1 MSPNAHTQQSL
12 GIGPK
17 FILSAAAICTLVVV
31 LSTLVS
37 AQRMQSSLLES
48 TESQGKTVA
57 IGFAAVAERASADG
71 ATSLQPL
78 LDSFRDVDGVRYLYV
93 VDGANNVL
101 AHSFT
106 GELPKGMLEVNPL
119 QAGELP
125 NGQRVKVRESVS
137 MLLEGRQVDVLD
149 VAAPLSGGI
158 RGVLHVGMTHESI
171 SNQVLRLALYM
182 VPVGL
187 LVIALGAVVA
197 MMLSRSIVG
206 PLRNLTEAAAHI
218 VESGDLARPIPVEGG
233 GEVGQLAHYFA
244 QMVERQRTVVQNL
257 QQAAEALNAST
268 EQLNASAAEQSQ
280 TVSRQASALQE
291 TQVTAQEIRQTSL
304 LAAQKADSVLSVAE
318 RADELSRAGEAALE
332 QTLIGLNDIRAQV
345 QEIAAKILELGERTV
360 QIGSITQTV
369 KDLADQSNM
378 LALNAAIEAVRSGEH
393 GKGFG
398 VVAREIRALADQSIE
413 STERVRELLDDI
425 GNSVGVAVRITERGS
440 QRMEAGLEQVR
451 TYGKNLRELSTIIQ
465 DNAAAVRQIAAAVG
479 QQNVGINQITTAV
492 SDLSKMMDETV
503 SRIGATGEAATT
515 LQIISDQLSGAVK
528 SYRVQ

>member
-1 MSPNAHTQQSL
+1 VSLPASSNKSL

-17 FILSAAAICTLVVV
+17 FILIAAFIAACVVGLFSIVATHLLRGSQLGSA
-31 LSTLVS
+31 
-37 AQRMQSSLLES
+37 
-48 TESQGKTVA
+48 ESQGKAIA
-57 IGFAAVAERASADG
+57 IGFTAAAERASSDGASFEPLLNTFRDADG
-71 ATSLQPL
+71 
-78 LDSFRDVDGVRYLYV
+78 VGYIYV
-93 VDGANNVL
+93 VDSANNVL
-101 AHSFT
+101 AHTFSSGEFPQALLGANSLQP
-106 GELPKGMLEVNPL
+106 GELI
-119 QAGELP
+119 
-125 NGQRVKVRESVS
+125 NGQRVKVRQSVEFQA
-137 MLLEGRQVDVLD
+137 EGKQLVTLD
-149 VAAPLSGGI
+149 VAAPLSGGM
-158 RGVLHVGMTHESI
+158 GSVVHVGIKHGSI
-171 SNQVLRLALYM
+171 GAQSTSLGVYM
-182 VPVGL
+182 LPLGL
-187 LVIALGAVVA
+187 LIVGMSLAAATL
-197 MMLSRSIVG
+197 LSRSVVA
-206 PLRNLTEAAAHI
+206 PLRELADVAAHI
-218 VESGDLARPIPVEGG
+218 VESGDLTRPIKVSAS
-233 GEVGQLAHYFA
+233 GEVGMLARAFA
-244 QMVERQRTVVQNL
+244 QMVERLRSVTQNL

-268 EQLNASAAEQSQ
+268 EQLNTSAAEQSQ

-332 QTLIGLNDIRAQV
+332 QTLVGLNDIRTQV
-345 QEIAAKILELGERTV
+345 QEIAQKILELGERTV

-413 STERVRELLDDI
+413 STDRVRELLDDI
-425 GNSVGVAVRITERGS
+425 GNSVAMAVRITERGS

-451 TYGKNLRELSTIIQ
+451 TYGKNLRELSSIIQ
-465 DNAAAVRQIAAAVG
+465 DNASAVRQIAAAVG

-515 LQIISDQLSGAVK
+515 LQIIADQLSSAVK
-528 SYRVQ
+528 TYRVQ

>member
-1 MSPNAHTQQSL
+1 VSANATSKQSL

-17 FILSAAAICTLVVV
+17 FIFITAVVSAAVALLLTAVA
-31 LSTLVS
+31 
-37 AQRMQSSLLES
+37 AQRLRGNLMDS
-48 TESQGKTVA
+48 TVIEAKAIA
-57 IGFAAVAERASADG
+57 IGFSAAAERASADG

-78 LDSFRDVDGVRYLYV
+78 LDTFRDAEGVRYLYV
-93 VDGANNVL
+93 VDAANNVL
-101 AHSFT
+101 AHTFS
-106 GELPKGMLEVNPL
+106 GEFPQALLGTNTL
-119 QAGELP
+119 QPGDITSA
-125 NGQRVKVRESVS
+125 QRVKVNPELDV
-137 MLLEGRQVDVLD
+137 MLDTGKQKVVD
-149 VAAPLSGGI
+149 VAAPLSGGV
-158 RGVLHVGMTHESI
+158 RGVLHVGMKYESV
-171 SNQVLRLALYM
+171 NGQVGQLWLNMMML
-182 VPVGL
+182 GL
-187 LVIALGAVVA
+187 IVVA
-197 MMLSRSIVG
+197 AGVGAAALLSRSVVAS
-206 PLRNLTEAAAHI
+206 LRELTDVAAHI
-218 VESGDLARPIPVEGG
+218 VESGDLTRPIQVKGSD
-233 GEVGQLAHYFA
+233 EVSQLARSFA
-244 QMVERQRTVVQNL
+244 QMVDRLRSVIENL
-257 QQAAEALNAST
+257 QQASSALNGAT
-268 EQLNASAAEQSQ
+268 EQLNSSAAEQSQ

-332 QTLIGLNDIRAQV
+332 QTLVGLNDIRTQV
-345 QEIAAKILELGERTV
+345 QEIAQKILELGERTV

-413 STERVRELLDDI
+413 STDRVRELLDDI
-425 GNSVGVAVRITERGS
+425 GNSVALAVRITERGS

-515 LQIISDQLSGAVK
+515 LQVISDQLGNAVK
-528 SYRVQ
+528 IYRVS

>member
-1 MSPNAHTQQSL
+1 VSPNADSNQSL

-17 FILSAAAICTLVVV
+17 FILVIAVVSVAIAILLSAVAARRLEGN
-31 LSTLVS
+31 
-37 AQRMQSSLLES
+37 LLES
-48 TESQGKTVA
+48 TVSEGRALSL
-57 IGFAAVAERASADG
+57 GFSAAAERASANGG
-71 ATSLQPL
+71 ASLQPL
-78 LDSFRDVDGVRYLYV
+78 LDSFREAEGVRYLYV

-101 AHSFT
+101 AHSFSGEFPKGLLELT
-106 GELPKGMLEVNPL
+106 PVQPGEL
-119 QAGELP
+119 AD
-125 NGQRVKVRESVS
+125 GQHVKVNESVQVTVD
-137 MLLEGRQVDVLD
+137 GRRLNAVDV
-149 VAAPLSGGI
+149 ATPLSGGV
-158 RGVLHVGMTHESI
+158 RGVLHVGLKSERI
-171 SNQVLRLALYM
+171 SGQVGRLWITMMLL
-182 VPVGL
+182 GL
-187 LVIALGAVVA
+187 LIVSGGVVA
-197 MMLSRSIVG
+197 TSFLSRSIVR
-206 PLRNLTEAAAHI
+206 PLRELTDAAAHI
-218 VESGDLARPIPVEGG
+218 VESGDLTRPIQVQGG
-233 GEVGQLAHYFA
+233 AEVGQLSRSFA
-244 QMVERQRTVVQNL
+244 QMVERLRSVTQNL

-268 EQLNASAAEQSQ
+268 EQLNSSAAEQSQ

-332 QTLIGLNDIRAQV
+332 QTLTGLNDIRTQV

-413 STERVRELLDDI
+413 STDRVRELLDDI
-425 GNSVGVAVRITERGS
+425 GNSVSMAVRITERGS

-451 TYGKNLRELSTIIQ
+451 TYGKNLRELSGIIQ
-465 DNAAAVRQIAAAVG
+465 DNASAVRQIAAAVG

-515 LQIISDQLSGAVK
+515 LQIIADQLSSAVK

>member
-1 MSPNAHTQQSL
+1 MSPNATSNQSM

-17 FILSAAAICTLVVV
+17 FVTVTATVSVAIAILLTVIA
-31 LSTLVS
+31 
-37 AQRMQSSLLES
+37 AQRLRTNLMDS
-48 TESQGKTVA
+48 TVSEGTSIA
-57 IGFAAVAERASADG
+57 IGFAAAAERASSDG

-78 LDSFRDVDGVRYLYV
+78 METFKGLDGVGYLYV
-93 VDGANNVL
+93 VNSDNQVL
-101 AHSFT
+101 AHTFT
-106 GELPKGMLEVNPL
+106 GDVPAPL
-119 QAGELP
+119 LSANSLQPGDLSG
-125 NGQRVKVRESVS
+125 NQRVKVQQEV
-137 MLLEGRQVDVLD
+137 ETTIDDKKVN
-149 VAAPLSGGI
+149 VADIAVPLAGGM
-158 RGVLHVGMTHESI
+158 RGVLHVGMKHE
-171 SNQVLRLALYM
+171 NVGAQVQRLLLTMM
-182 VPVGL
+182 VLGL
-187 LVIALGAVVA
+187 LIVAVGVA
-197 MMLSRSIVG
+197 GVYMLSRSIAG
-206 PLRNLTEAAAHI
+206 PLAELTEAAAHI
-218 VESGDLARPIPVEGG
+218 VESGDLTRPIQVSAA
-233 GEVGQLAHYFA
+233 GEVGQLAEYFG
-244 QMVERQRTVVQNL
+244 QMVQRLRTVTQNL

-268 EQLNASAAEQSQ
+268 EQLNSSAAEQSQ

-318 RADELSRAGEAALE
+318 RADELSRSGEAALE
-332 QTLIGLNDIRAQV
+332 QTLTGLNDIRTQV
-345 QEIAAKILELGERTV
+345 QEIAQKILELGERTQ

-413 STERVRELLDDI
+413 STDRVRELLDDI
-425 GNSVGVAVRITERGS
+425 GNSVAMAVRITERGS

-451 TYGKNLRELSTIIQ
+451 TYGKNLRELSVIIQ

-503 SRIGATGEAATT
+503 ARIGATGEAATT
-515 LQIISDQLSGAVK
+515 LQIIADQLSSAVK
-528 SYRVQ
+528 VYRVQ